1 MQIAHMM
8 GTSTASALEAV
19 YGEDKKKKSAQQ
31 NTVHSWQEDSVSLS
45 PEAIQA
51 YSMMRLNLQ
60 EQPNV
65 DGLNEEEKQLLGEA
79 GNEAPEAG
87 GVSQGGG
94 SSSAAEIEAKIKELQ
109 QKMSQ
114 ILSSGMPEA
123 TKNAMASS
131 IQSQIS
137 QLMQEL
143 NALTAKAK

>member
-8 GTSTASALEAV
+8 GTSTASALEAI
-19 YGEDKKKKSAQQ
+19 YGEDKKNKSTQQ

-45 PEAIQA
+45 PEALQA

-87 GVSQGGG
+87 ASQNSG
-94 SSSAAEIEAKIKELQ
+94 SSAAEIEAKIKELQ

-123 TKNAMASS
+123 TKNAMSSS
-131 IQSQIS
+131 IQAQIN

-143 NALTAKAK
+143 NALVAKTK